1 METELRNNSTIYRY
15 KFTED
20 FMNELFNF
28 SKIHQYDD
36 RKDFKEAWEL
46 WLVDNEEIVID
57 EEIRL
62 INLGYVGDVRDKMF
76 KSARYYFRKKN
87 PIKQE
92 PRQRRQYISVPKELL
107 IAMDEHITNND
118 FDKDYQ
124 PKNAFNDFCK
134 DNEDILSE
142 AVLKIMDQN
151 IDDDELIRD
160 KIKKTYK
167 NRYFILTNK

>member
-87 PIKQE
+87 
-92 PRQRRQYISVPKELL
+92 
-107 IAMDEHITNND
+107 
-118 FDKDYQ
+118 
-124 PKNAFNDFCK
+124 
-134 DNEDILSE
+134 
-142 AVLKIMDQN
+142 
-151 IDDDELIRD
+151 
-160 KIKKTYK
+160 
-167 NRYFILTNK
+167 

>member
-46 WLVDNEEIVID
+46 WLVDNE
-57 EEIRL
+57 
-62 INLGYVGDVRDKMF
+62 
-76 KSARYYFRKKN
+76 
-87 PIKQE
+87 
-92 PRQRRQYISVPKELL
+92 
-107 IAMDEHITNND
+107 
-118 FDKDYQ
+118 
-124 PKNAFNDFCK
+124 
-134 DNEDILSE
+134 DILSE
-142 AVLKIMDQN
+142 AVLKIMEQN
-151 IDDDELIRD
+151 VDDDELIRD

>member
-62 INLGYVGDVRDKMF
+62 INLVYVGDVRDKMF
-76 KSARYYFRKKN
+76 KSARYYFRKKSTE
-87 PIKQE
+87 KQQ
-92 PRQRRQYISVPKELL
+92 PKQRRKYITVNKELL
-107 IAMDEHITNND
+107 DAMDLHIETNYLNEG
-118 FDKDYQ
+118 YQ
-124 PKNAFNDFCK
+124 PKIGYIQFCEE
-134 DNEDILSE
+134 N
-142 AVLKIMDQN
+142 V
-151 IDDDELIRD
+151 ELIKKITAKIIETCEND
-160 KIKKTYK
+160 MQTINNKIKKTYK
-167 NRYFILTNK
+167 NRYFIVTKK